1 MQGDFDLE
9 QGDVIKLLVGQTGVV
24 NTGYSTS
31 GGGGGTFVVTSTDT
45 PLLVAGGGGGIESL
59 TSRLANSDA
68 NTGTSGRNNQCASSC
83 ANWAGGTAGNGG
95 LEADTGNSGTLS
107 STIWKIVKPQSVYN
121 ELRLCVDRISSC
133 TTHFNSLDNSVG

>member
-24 NTGYSTS
+24 NTGYTTS

-68 NTGTSGRNNQCASSC
+68 NTGTSGRNNQCVNSC
-83 ANWAGGTAGNGG
+83 ENWAGGTAGNGG
-95 LEADTGNSGTLS
+95 LEADTGNSGT
-107 STIWKIVKPQSVYN
+107 STTWYQLFKLQSVKQ
-121 ELRLCVDRISSC
+121 
-133 TTHFNSLDNSVG
+133 